1 MSVKEVLTYI
11 SVFGLSTLATWTFG
25 RNVMVSENYHVAFHP
40 SQDIISSCGFAAHFQ
55 QMGAQY
61 PASHFAS
68 FVETNDNGIPECT
81 VPHPAVVL
89 ANDLYKTFTRALP
102 SCLLAATEVPS
113 SHFASFV
120 DISDNGISE
129 CTVPHPAVV
138 VANDFYKAFT
148 RALPSSLFAEEDLI
162 APEAVYNADKVFA
175 AYVQHRKKMG
185 TSSFWSHWFVVG
197 LSAEYSFGVATF
209 VCVVSALAAA
219 CLALFALTKL
229 LYPLYQDR
237 HGIAFDI
244 VQHRDFAFIAFCLTV
259 FYLVAF
265 CVLCATGHVFYARA
279 LFGASFPLGWMGWT
293 LYRLAKV
300 EYDKWLD
307 GYRLK
312 RAKHC
317 AVLGVDLNASKAE
330 IQKAY
335 KAQALKWHPDKN
347 RPGCKEMMPKVNA
360 ARDFLKGRNVL
371 LIPLIR

>member
-1 MSVKEVLTYI
+1 MTFKQVLQYL

-25 RNVMVSENYHVAFHP
+25 SNAVVSERYRVAFRP
-40 SQDIISSCGFAAHFQ
+40 SQEVIASCGLAAHFQ
-55 QMGAQY
+55 RMDSQY
-61 PASHFAS
+61 PSSHFAS
-68 FVETNDNGIPECT
+68 FVEMDDNGIPECT
-81 VPHPAVVL
+81 VWHPAVVV
-89 ANDLYKTFTRALP
+89 ANDWYKAFTRALP
-102 SCLLAATEVPS
+102 SCLLAEAAPL

-120 DISDNGISE
+120 DINDNAISE
-129 CTVPHPAVV
+129 CTIPHPAVV
-138 VANDFYKAFT
+138 VANGWYKAFT
-148 RALPSSLFAEEDLI
+148 RALPSSLLAEEDLI
-162 APEAVYNADKVFA
+162 ASNAVYNADKVFA

-265 CVLCATGHVFYARA
+265 CVLCATGHVFCARA

-293 LYRLAKV
+293 LYLLAKV
-300 EYDKWLD
+300 EHDLILKA
-307 GYRLK
+307 YRLQ

-317 AVLGVDLNASKAE
+317 AVLGVDLYASKAE

-347 RPGCKEMMPKVNA
+347 RPGCNEMMPKVNA
-360 ARDFLKGRNVL
+360 ATDFLKGRNVL
-371 LIPLIR
+371 LIPLIH

>member
-1 MSVKEVLTYI
+1 M
-11 SVFGLSTLATWTFG
+11 
-25 RNVMVSENYHVAFHP
+25 
-40 SQDIISSCGFAAHFQ
+40 
-55 QMGAQY
+55 
-61 PASHFAS
+61 
-68 FVETNDNGIPECT
+68 
-81 VPHPAVVL
+81 
-89 ANDLYKTFTRALP
+89 
-102 SCLLAATEVPS
+102 
-113 SHFASFV
+113 
-120 DISDNGISE
+120 
-129 CTVPHPAVV
+129 
-138 VANDFYKAFT
+138 
-148 RALPSSLFAEEDLI
+148 
-162 APEAVYNADKVFA
+162 
-175 AYVQHRKKMG
+175 
-185 TSSFWSHWFVVG
+185 VG
-197 LSAEYSFGVATF
+197 LVLEYSFGVAMD
-209 VCVVSALAAA
+209 VCVVLAFVAA
-219 CLALFALTKL
+219 CLALVALIEAAKATKKL
-229 LYPLYQDR
+229 LDPLYQDR

-244 VQHRDFAFIAFCLTV
+244 VHHRDFAFIAFCGTV

-265 CVLCATGHVFYARA
+265 CLLCASGYHLYAKV

-371 LIPLIR
+371 LIPLIL

>member
-55 QMGAQY
+55 QMYAQY

-68 FVETNDNGIPECT
+68 FVETND
-81 VPHPAVVL
+81 
-89 ANDLYKTFTRALP
+89 LYKTFTRALP
-102 SCLLAATEVPS
+102 SGLLEDATS
-113 SHFASFV
+113 SHFASV
-120 DISDNGISE
+120 VGINDNGISE
-129 CTVPHPAVV
+129 CSVPHPAVA
-138 VANDFYKAFT
+138 VADDLYQSFT
-148 RALPSSLFAEEDLI
+148 RALPDRLFAEEDLI
-162 APEAVYNADKVFA
+162 VPTTAYNADKVFA

-185 TSSFWSHWFVVG
+185 TSSSWSHWIVVG
-197 LSAEYSFGVATF
+197 LSLEYGFNVAMV
-209 VCVVSALAAA
+209 VCAVLAFAAA
-219 CLALFALTKL
+219 CAALLALNEAVDTTKKL
-229 LYPLYQDR
+229 LCPFYQDR

-244 VQHRDFAFIAFCLTV
+244 VHHRDFAFIAFCGTV
-259 FYLVAF
+259 FYLLAF
-265 CVLCATGHVFYARA
+265 CLLCATGYHLYARA
-279 LFGASFPLGWMGWT
+279 LFGASFPFGWMGWT

-300 EYDKWLD
+300 EYEKWLD

-347 RPGCKEMMPKVNA
+347 RPGCNEMMPKVNA

-371 LIPLIR
+371 FIPLIR